1 MLNLIPKSH
10 NPQPR
15 TKFSVP
21 HDTGDK
27 CLLFK
32 LLIRR
37 KTQIQK
43 DVLSLFP
50 QFSGMLTCLSS
61 ENILLLAFSN
71 IRFDKPKPFF
81 SPQLTITTQISLE
94 AASEYKSLIPA
105 SSSCYSD

>member
-1 MLNLIPKSH
+1 MPAFQTTDSKKNS
-10 NPQPR
+10 N
-15 TKFSVP
+15 TKGCIVIIS
-21 HDTGDK
+21 
-27 CLLFK
+27 
-32 LLIRR
+32 
-37 KTQIQK
+37 
-43 DVLSLFP
+43 

-105 SSSCYSD
+105 SSSYYSD